1 MKLEGNQSHMP
12 KEQKCP
18 LGAQRPPK
26 TDSKSLVEGSAVL
39 SDFSN
44 FSLWFLGV
52 PIKSSRL
59 TNWIPVTWVSVDI
72 VENGLIIEK
81 TIPWFRGP
89 RIYVIGQS
97 FM

>member
-1 MKLEGNQSHMP
+1 MP
-12 KEQKCP
+12 KGQKY
-18 LGAQRPPK
+18 LEEVQRSPK
-26 TDSKSLVEGSAVL
+26 ADSKSLVRGRAVP